1 MSILDMSFIGL
12 LSSAI
17 LFLLFG
23 VALLF
28 FSISTR
34 KQWKKIKARRVK
46 NKKKR
51 KKLQRMRKQLE
62 KKKKR
67 QLMWAIICFVLFFVT
82 VGGAGYSRYYQLTNL
97 TAADAEAVSKS
108 YYLVGELKKQIES
121 TENGASSE
129 KTMNNIRSLS
139 SQLAS
144 ASVGKASQGMS
155 AEGQKLLNRHR
166 TLTRQLA
173 INISSLNQETLSD
186 ASVRE
191 NYLKDIEKVTA
202 SEKKVFKH
210 FKVNESALQQKK

>member
-1 MSILDMSFIGL
+1 
-12 LSSAI
+12 
-17 LFLLFG
+17 
-23 VALLF
+23 
-28 FSISTR
+28 
-34 KQWKKIKARRVK
+34 
-46 NKKKR
+46 
-51 KKLQRMRKQLE
+51 
-62 KKKKR
+62 
-67 QLMWAIICFVLFFVT
+67 MWAIICFVLFFVT